1 MAVLAGGLA
10 VPVFVGSTSG
20 ALASSGR
27 HAVGVVTETFVDHSR
42 PTPAHGGLPAI
53 PSRTLVTTV
62 WYPARGTPG
71 AAPVPGATPD
81 HSGAP
86 YPLIVFGHGLDGTPQ
101 DYEALLSSWA
111 AAGFVVAA
119 PLFPLTHTGTPGGVD
134 QDDQF
139 NQPADMRFVITS
151 MLDDLPAPL
160 AGMVSPT
167 EIGVAGHS
175 DGAVTTLAFLNTCCS
190 DPRVKAVEVLSGDP
204 ESYPGGHYRRSGNPP
219 TLFVHGTLDPLLPYD
234 QMVTFFNEMKGP
246 KAFLSLTGANHTD
259 WYQPSA
265 KWFGSVVATTT
276 DFWSTHLQHVS
287 AAAQRLPHD
296 TKPGVSELYSAPA
309 PGSSLS
315 APLLR
320 QPKTD
325 RRASLTSTKNLTDG
339 DEVQV
344 TWKGYLPGKV
354 VNVVEC
360 SSGSE
365 AGCDVAA
372 GQILV
377 PDPKGSGEVDLHIV
391 VGAVGDGVCDA
402 AHPHCQ
408 VLVNDAGLESP
419 SATVRIP
426 ITVAGGPSG

>member
-53 PSRTLVTTV
+53 PSRTLITTV

-151 MLDDLPAPL
+151 MLADLPAPL

-276 DFWSTHLQHVS
+276 DFWSAHLQHVS

-315 APLLR
+315 APLLP

-325 RRASLTSTKNLTDG
+325 RRASLTSTKNLTTATRSG
-339 DEVQV
+339 DLEGIPAREGGQRGGVLVGQRGGLRRRR
-344 TWKGYLPGKV
+344 WSDPRPR
-354 VNVVEC
+354 
-360 SSGSE
+360 SE
-365 AGCDVAA
+365 GQWGGRPPHCGGC
-372 GQILV
+372 GRRR
-377 PDPKGSGEVDLHIV
+377 G
-391 VGAVGDGVCDA
+391 CDA